1 MTKKILTFSMLATL
15 FFNACKETPKQ
26 ENVETDVTET
36 VETIADDIVT
46 TTTINKDG
54 KKLEVVFNNTSGTAT
69 FDFEGETVTLE
80 QEKSASGFW
89 YKNDTYE
96 LRGKGNNIQ
105 LSKGDEVVFEHEDDI
120 VETSLK
126 DDKGQTLHMTFN
138 NTEGTLKAYLNG
150 GEQINLVA
158 EKAASGI
165 WYKNDQYELRGKGV
179 KVELTKDGETVFK
192 N

>member
-1 MTKKILTFSMLATL
+1 MLATL